1 MTKISIVI
9 PVYNEHTIISELIK
23 QVKYSTQKISLDYE
37 IILVDDGS
45 DDSTWEEILGVS
57 ILEPAVRGLKFS
69 RNFGHHYAIT
79 AGIAHSTG
87 DYVVVMDGDLQ
98 DNPAAIP
105 ELYSKIVEDYDI
117 VFVNRINRSENYL
130 YLFAQRV
137 FYIALRILSGI
148 SFDYR
153 QANFSI
159 INRKVAEAFL
169 KLPENSRFYVSTIKW
184 LGFRSTSIDFMH
196 GKRFSGEP
204 SYSLRKRLRLA
215 SDIIFA
221 FSNRPLKFAIYLG
234 TSISI
239 ISFLMFLYLLIQSQY
254 NGFSVLG
261 WASLMC
267 SIFFTSGLILNI
279 LGILGLYIGG
289 IFNEV
294 KNRPLYVV
302 SEKINIK

>member
-1 MTKISIVI
+1 
-9 PVYNEHTIISELIK
+9 
-23 QVKYSTQKISLDYE
+23 
-37 IILVDDGS
+37 
-45 DDSTWEEILGVS
+45 
-57 ILEPAVRGLKFS
+57 
-69 RNFGHHYAIT
+69 
-79 AGIAHSTG
+79 
-87 DYVVVMDGDLQ
+87 MDGDLQ

-137 FYIALRILSGI
+137 FYVVLRILSGI